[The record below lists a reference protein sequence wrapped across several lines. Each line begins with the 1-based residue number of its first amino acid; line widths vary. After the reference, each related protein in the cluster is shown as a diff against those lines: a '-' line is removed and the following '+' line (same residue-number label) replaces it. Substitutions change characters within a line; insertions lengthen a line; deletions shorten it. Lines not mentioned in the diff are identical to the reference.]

1 MYCIQ
6 CGVKLADT
14 EKSCPLCGTACHHP
28 ELSRPAAQPLYP
40 PNRYPQ
46 SQVSPLGVMSALTA
60 LVLLPILITLLCDLR
75 INNTVTWS
83 GYVCGAILLFYE
95 VFLLPLWF
103 PKPNPVIFVP
113 CGFAATALYVLYIAL
128 HTRGSWFLPFA
139 LPLIGGLCL
148 IFTTLV
154 TLLYYVK
161 KGKLFIFGGCT
172 AALGSFMLLVEYL
185 SILTFE
191 RPPVA
196 WSVYPFSALFLL
208 GGYLIF
214 LGICRPA
221 RESMHRKFFI

>member
-14 EKSCPLCGTACHHP
+14 EKSCPLCGTTCHHP
-28 ELSRPAAQPLYP
+28 ELSRPAAPPLYP

-60 LVLLPILITLLCDLR
+60 LVLLPIFITLLCDLR
-75 INNTVTWS
+75 INSTVTWS

-95 VFLLPLWF
+95 IFLLPLWF
-103 PKPNPVIFVP
+103 RKPNPVIFVP
-113 CGFAATALYVLYIAL
+113 CGFAAAALYLLYIAL
-128 HTRGSWFLPFA
+128 HTDGGWFLPFA
-139 LPLIGGLCL
+139 LPLVGGLCL

-172 AALGSFMLLVEYL
+172 AALGGFMLLVEYL
-185 SILTFE
+185 AILTFE
-191 RPPVA
+191 RPSVG
-196 WSVYPFSALFLL
+196 WSTYPFVALFLL
-208 GGYLIF
+208 GGYQIF
-214 LGICRPA
+214 LGTCRPA